1 MTAGLAIVRGADR
14 LYGDEV
20 RQAAL
25 RAGAGVVV
33 KVVE

>member
-1 MTAGLAIVRGADR
+1 MTARLAIVRGADR
-14 LYGDEV
+14 FHAAEV

-33 KVVE
+33 KVIG